1 MCAIRHIS
9 HTISSTIECTLSSIN
24 LLKLSYSIFI
34 YRWYVPRDHEEAD
47 LHLFNDYFCDSPV
60 YKEDIFRRRFR
71 MHRHVFV
78 SIVESMSE
86 YSELFQQRYDACG
99 RLGASPYKKCTAA
112 MRMLAYGSSSDAV
125 DEYLKIA
132 ASTGRECLLHFV
144 EGVIYK
150 FGDRYLRKPMREDVD
165 QLLNAAQ
172 NRGCPGMMGSIDCMH
187 WEWKNYP
194 RGWKGM
200 YQGRSKTTTD
210 ILEAVASWDL
220 WIWHAF
226 FETPGSCN
234 DINVLDRS
242 PVFTDI
248 LQGKAPPVNFVV
260 NNNEYNMG
268 YYLIDGIYPKWAT
281 FIPAIKLPQ
290 TAKHKLFTTKQE
302 SARKDVERAFGVLQA
317 RFAIIRNPALAW
329 DTKMLW
335 KIMMACIIL
344 HNMIVEDE
352 RHTYLNYN
360 DLMRE
365 FIEDR
370 PINQA
375 GSSNTDVQFSTNPIG
390 ESILLRQTRTV
401 FSVALR
407 LLDFGI
413 KLVASSIKC
422 FFLDREYTIDMLLV
436 LLMVVENT
444 QLSSNVWVLQEKYP
458 PTQAELSVLN
468 THPLLEN
475 VTRVLVDRSFKA

>member
-1 MCAIRHIS
+1 MAYNSDSSSSNSLDYLNTSLSDFNESLERVNARNRRNRKLRH
-9 HTISSTIECTLSSIN
+9 TLASTAVSLLTSPIERPILN
-24 LLKLSYSIFI
+24 
-34 YRWYVPRDHEEAD
+34 RWYVPRDREEAD
-47 LHLFNDYFCDSPV
+47 LRLFNDYFSDSPV
-60 YKEDIFRRRFR
+60 YKEDIFLRRFR

-86 YSELFQQRYDACG
+86 YSEFFQQRYDACG

-150 FGDRYLRKPMREDVD
+150 FGDRYLRKSMREDVD

-172 NRGCPGMMGSIDCMH
+172 NRGFPGMMGSIDCMH
-187 WEWKNYP
+187 WEWKNCP

-200 YQGRSKTTTD
+200 YQGRSKTTTV
-210 ILEAVASWDL
+210 ILEAVASCDL

-234 DINVLDRS
+234 DIYVLDRS

-268 YYLIDGIYPKWAT
+268 YYLRDGIYPKWAT

-317 RFAIIRNPALAW
+317 RFAIIRNSALAW
-329 DTKMLW
+329 DTKILW

-375 GSSNTDVQFSTNPIG
+375 GSSNTDVQLSMNPIG
-390 ESILLRQTRTV
+390 ESILLRYMEKRNEI
-401 FSVALR
+401 R
-407 LLDFGI
+407 
-413 KLVASSIKC
+413 
-422 FFLDREYTIDMLLV
+422 DRDVHKSLKNDLIEHIWQRFQPRGT
-436 LLMVVENT
+436 
-444 QLSSNVWVLQEKYP
+444 
-458 PTQAELSVLN
+458 
-468 THPLLEN
+468 
-475 VTRVLVDRSFKA
+475 